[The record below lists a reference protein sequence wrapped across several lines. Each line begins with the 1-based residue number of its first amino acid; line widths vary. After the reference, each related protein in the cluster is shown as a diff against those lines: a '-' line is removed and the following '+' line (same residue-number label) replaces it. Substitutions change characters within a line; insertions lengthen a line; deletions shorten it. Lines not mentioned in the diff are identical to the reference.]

1 MNSVLFRFDPLT
13 SLWASFRLTVACTM
27 IAFTPG
33 AAAAVFAL
41 QAGQDLIGG
50 IFTER
55 TRHEDTLS
63 DVARR
68 RDLGYDE
75 IVAANPEVDPWL
87 PGEGTRV
94 LVPSFFV
101 LPPGP
106 RKGIVINLPEL
117 RLYYYP
123 KGGKKVITYP
133 LGIGREGWETPVG
146 ETRITRKKENP
157 AWIPPES
164 IRLEHEEQGDPLPK
178 IVEPGPDNPLGSH
191 ALYLGMPGY
200 LIHGTNKPY
209 GVGMRVSH
217 GCIRLYPEDIAEFFP
232 DVPAG
237 TPVRII
243 DQPYKAGWFDGR
255 LFIEAH
261 APLTDD
267 QDEAHNRLTPL
278 LKVAIG
284 ALGERN
290 DELDWDALK
299 KAVRE
304 HSGAPVPVTA
314 AVVTERQSDQPSAE
328 EPLVEIV
335 W

>member
-1 MNSVLFRFDPLT
+1 MRLRRLIAPALGLLLILAQGS
-13 SLWASFRLTVACTM
+13 AS
-27 IAFTPG
+27 
-33 AAAAVFAL
+33 AAVFVL
-41 QAGQDLIGG
+41 EDGQDLIGG
-50 IFTER
+50 VFTER

-94 LVPSFFV
+94 VVPSFFI

-106 RKGIVINLPEL
+106 RKGLVINLPEL

-123 KGGKKVITYP
+123 KGGNKVITYP
-133 LGIGREGWETPVG
+133 LGIGREGWGTPTG
-146 ETRITRKKENP
+146 ETRITRKKANP

-164 IRLEHEEQGDPLPK
+164 IRLEHEAQGDPLPE
-178 IVEPGPDNPLGSH
+178 IVEAGPENPLGSH
-191 ALYLGMPGY
+191 ALYLGLPGY

-232 DVPAG
+232 QVAAG

-243 DQPYKAGWFDGR
+243 NEPYKAGWFDGR
-255 LFIEAH
+255 LFIESH
-261 APLTDD
+261 APL
-267 QDEAHNRLTPL
+267 QDAEDPQQIRLTPL
-278 LKVAIG
+278 VKVAIG
-284 ALGERN
+284 ALGERD
-290 DELDWDALK
+290 DELNWDLMK
-299 KAVRE
+299 QAVRE
-304 HSGAPVPVTA
+304 HTGVPLS
-314 AVVTERQSDQPSAE
+314 VTEPMAPERSAGESAE
-328 EPLVEIV
+328 DPLVEIV